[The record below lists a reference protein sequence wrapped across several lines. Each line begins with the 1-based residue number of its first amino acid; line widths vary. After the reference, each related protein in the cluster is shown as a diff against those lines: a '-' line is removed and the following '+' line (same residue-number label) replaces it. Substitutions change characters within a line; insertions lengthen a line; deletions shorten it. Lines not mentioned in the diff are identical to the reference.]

1 MYCCKTG
8 QIQPPRYLKTI
19 IFLQAKVPYLRT
31 LLMTSFLSE
40 LLHMDPECSII
51 YDLNS

>member
-8 QIQPPRYLKTI
+8 PIQPPRYLKTI
-19 IFLQAKVPYLRT
+19 SLHCKSALFIV
-31 LLMTSFLSE
+31 MTSFLSE
-40 LLHMDPECSII
+40 LLRMYPECSII